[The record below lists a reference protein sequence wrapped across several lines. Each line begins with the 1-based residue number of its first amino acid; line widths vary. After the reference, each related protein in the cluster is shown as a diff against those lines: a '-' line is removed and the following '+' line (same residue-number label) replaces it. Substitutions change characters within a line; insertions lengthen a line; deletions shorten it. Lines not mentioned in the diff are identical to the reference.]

1 MSNLGVSLLSL
12 VEAVIS
18 AAESMEGER
27 LETTC
32 ETSHRILAAAERL
45 SGTQTGQ

>member
-1 MSNLGVSLLSL
+1 MSNLEVSLLSL

-32 ETSHRILAAAERL
+32 EIHRILAAAERL